1 MVWLSNRPANHAP
14 LLLLLLFLVF
24 AAAASENT
32 VAYREEI
39 ATAERK
45 DNCGLEHCYIFKNF
59 KRLDRIKADL
69 VKLFDIIQV
78 NFFLEEL
85 AAADNGAFVLGNF
98 ERPNELQDGSDA
110 ADGV

>member
-1 MVWLSNRPANHAP
+1 M
-14 LLLLLLFLVF
+14 LLLFLVF
-24 AAAASENT
+24 AAAAGENT
-32 VAYREEI
+32 VAYRKEI
-39 ATAERK
+39 ATAKRENNR
-45 DNCGLEHCYIFKNF
+45 GLEHSYIFKNF
-59 KRLDRIKADL
+59 ERLDRIKTDL
-69 VKLFDIIQV
+69 VKVFDIIQV